1 MRKRTGITADGFNAL
16 ALLLPYGL
24 LFSLFIAIPIAI
36 AIFLSLTYFNMVE
49 FPSYAGFA
57 NYISIFTQDAT
68 FFQHVLPNTL
78 QFVLVVGPGGYVLA
92 FMMALVLAQIQPVP
106 RTIYALCIYTP
117 SLAGGVLV
125 STIWTMIF
133 SGNQQGIIN
142 GMLLSWNIVDQPIQ
156 FLLEAGWIMPIMIF
170 VSLWSA
176 MGIGFLAMLAGILNV
191 NEEVYE
197 AAYIDG
203 IQNRFQEII
212 HITIPSL
219 KPQMLFGAVMAIV
232 GAFNNAGIGVALTGA
247 NPTPHYAGQLMPNH
261 IDDFAFQRFEM
272 GYAAALSVLLLCIVW
287 VFSKV
292 SYKLFGS
299 SDY

>member
-57 NYISIFTQDAT
+57 NYIAIFTQDAT

-78 QFVLVVGPGGYVLA
+78 QFVLIVGPGGYVLA
-92 FMMALVLAQIQPVP
+92 FIMAWVLAQIQPIP

-125 STIWTMIF
+125 STIWAMIF

-142 GMLLSWNIVDQPIQ
+142 GALLSWNIIDQPIQ
-156 FLLEAGWIMPIMIF
+156 FLLEARWIMPIMIL

-247 NPTPHYAGQLMPNH
+247 NPTPHYAGQLIPNH

-299 SDY
+299 SD